1 MPFTPG
7 FNFKEATNLLAL
19 SAYIEGVRT
28 LPLPLNWK
36 LVFDSPVLPPFD
48 NKWQL
53 WQNTSSD
60 SIAGTYAI
68 VIRGTVDQ
76 NGSILEDLISLLIQA
91 TGSITVDGVSVD
103 YKFAADPI
111 PNEPP
116 PSVHLGFALG
126 TLLLLKFPLFGILSV
141 LALKV
146 PKGSNI
152 YITGH
157 SQGAASATLLR
168 SYLHYGADRPTKSY
182 SYKTYAFAQPKP
194 GNDHYATDFES
205 LFCNTGLAF
214 RVTNS
219 LDWVPQGPLTI
230 EIPSDLNTPNPLTVL
245 TTLTAEQSAALNASQ
260 STQVGVIKSILPA
273 VQTALQPTAVALVKT
288 KDSTVVGATP
298 FKFPLVFSL
307 YFVGAGTEI
316 ALIGSPC
323 AGAAQCGDLFFEH
336 HATTYYA
343 LMQAQLK

>member
-1 MPFTPG
+1 M
-7 FNFKEATNLLAL
+7 
-19 SAYIEGVRT
+19 
-28 LPLPLNWK
+28 
-36 LVFDSPVLPPFD
+36 
-48 NKWQL
+48 
-53 WQNTSSD
+53 
-60 SIAGTYAI
+60 
-68 VIRGTVDQ
+68 
-76 NGSILEDLISLLIQA
+76 
-91 TGSITVDGVSVD
+91 SVD

-182 SYKTYAFAQPKP
+182 SYKTYACAQPKP

-214 RVTNS
+214 RVTEFARLGSPGAAHNKDPVR
-219 LDWVPQGPLTI
+219 LEHPEPAHRTD
-230 EIPSDLNTPNPLTVL
+230 DFDR
-245 TTLTAEQSAALNASQ
+245 EQSAALNALQ

-288 KDSTVVGATP
+288 KDSTVVGATS

>member
-7 FNFKEATNLLAL
+7 FNFNEATNLLAL

-36 LVFDSPVLPPFD
+36 LIFDSPVLLPFD

-60 SIAGTYAI
+60 SRAGTYAI

-126 TLLLLKFPLFGILSV
+126 TLLLLKFPLFGILAQ

-146 PKGSNI
+146 PQGSNI

-168 SYLHYGADRPTKSY
+168 SYLHYGADRTTKNY

-219 LDWVPQGPLTI
+219 LDWVPQGPFTI
-230 EIPSDLNTPNPLTVL
+230 EIPSDLNIPNPLSVL
-245 TTLTAEQSAALNASQ
+245 TTLTAEQSAALNALQ
-260 STQVGVIKSILPA
+260 SSQVGVIKSILPA
-273 VQTALQPTAVALVKT
+273 IQTAFQPTLRLRLSKPKTPLWSVRLHSSSRSFFRFILLAPRRKLRLSERRASVPRNAVIC
-288 KDSTVVGATP
+288 
-298 FKFPLVFSL
+298 FSN
-307 YFVGAGTEI
+307 TMPPPI
-316 ALIGSPC
+316 T
-323 AGAAQCGDLFFEH
+323 H
-336 HATTYYA
+336 
-343 LMQAQLK
+343 

>member
-1 MPFTPG
+1 M
-7 FNFKEATNLLAL
+7 
-19 SAYIEGVRT
+19 
-28 LPLPLNWK
+28 
-36 LVFDSPVLPPFD
+36 
-48 NKWQL
+48 
-53 WQNTSSD
+53 
-60 SIAGTYAI
+60 
-68 VIRGTVDQ
+68 
-76 NGSILEDLISLLIQA
+76 
-91 TGSITVDGVSVD
+91 SVD

-182 SYKTYAFAQPKP
+182 SFKTYAFAQPKP

-245 TTLTAEQSAALNASQ
+245 TTLTAEQSAALNAVQ

-273 VQTALQPTAVALVKT
+273 IQTALQPTAVALVKT
-288 KDSTVVGATP
+288 KEFPPWSVRLHSSSRSFSRSISLAPGRKLHLSDRRVPVLRNAVICSLNTTP
-298 FKFPLVFSL
+298 PPI
-307 YFVGAGTEI
+307 T
-316 ALIGSPC
+316 
-323 AGAAQCGDLFFEH
+323 H
-336 HATTYYA
+336 
-343 LMQAQLK
+343 